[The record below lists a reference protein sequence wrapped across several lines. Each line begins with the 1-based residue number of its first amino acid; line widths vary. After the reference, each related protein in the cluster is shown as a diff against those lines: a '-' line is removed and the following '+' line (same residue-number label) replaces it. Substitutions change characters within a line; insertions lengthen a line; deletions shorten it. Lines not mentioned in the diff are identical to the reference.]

1 MSAIIEQW
9 RKRIDE
15 LDAQIVALLNQRAQ
29 FALHIGQE
37 KQKKK
42 QSVYSPEREREVF
55 QHVIAANKGPLDD
68 HAIQMIFRVIIEE
81 TRRLEE
87 RHA

>member
-15 LDAQIVALLNQRAQ
+15 LDSQIVVLLNQRAQ
-29 FALHIGQE
+29 FALHIGRE
-37 KQKKK
+37 KQKKR
-42 QSVYSPEREREVF
+42 QPTYTPEREKEVF
-55 QHVIAANKGPLDD
+55 QHVITTNKGPLNDQ
-68 HAIQMIFRVIIEE
+68 AIQRIFQVIIEE

-87 RHA
+87 RHS

>member
-15 LDAQIVALLNQRAQ
+15 LDSQIVALLNQRAQ
-29 FALHIGQE
+29 LAVQIGRE
-37 KQKKK
+37 KQKNK
-42 QSVYSPEREREVF
+42 QAIHSPERESEVF
-55 QHVIAANKGPLDD
+55 AHVIAANNGPLDD
-68 HAIQMIFRVIIEE
+68 HAIETIFQVIIAE

-87 RHA
+87 HHS